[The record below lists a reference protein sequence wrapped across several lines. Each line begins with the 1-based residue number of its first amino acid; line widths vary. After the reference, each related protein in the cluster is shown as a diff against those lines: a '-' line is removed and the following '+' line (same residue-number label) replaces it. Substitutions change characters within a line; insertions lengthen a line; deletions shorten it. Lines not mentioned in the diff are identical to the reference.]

1 MSDSAERAIAIVGV
15 GAILPD
21 APNAPAFWNNIL
33 NKRYSIT
40 ETPPE
45 RWSIADYYDP
55 DPAAPDKTY
64 SKIGGWVRGFTF
76 DWKRFK
82 IPPRVAAAMDE
93 GQQWAVTIAAEA
105 LADYGYPE
113 RPLDTDRTG
122 VILGTAMGGELHYI
136 THQRIVFPDYV
147 HLLERTEAWR
157 RLPRDVQQALIAQWH
172 AELDRSLPPVTED
185 TMPGELPNIVSG
197 RVANVLNLRGP
208 NFITDAAC
216 ASTLAAV
223 DAACEQ
229 LIHHQCDAVLTGGV
243 DRNMGAST
251 FVKFCKIGALSA
263 TGTRP
268 FGDGA
273 DGFVMGEGAA
283 AFLLKR
289 LADAERDGD
298 RIYAVIR
305 GVGGSSDGKGKGIT
319 APNPIG
325 QILAVERAWQDAG
338 LDPATATLV
347 EAHGT
352 STRVGDVVEVES
364 LSSCFGR
371 AERGSIGLG
380 SVKSNIGHLKAGA
393 GAAGLLKAV
402 MAIYHKVLPPTL
414 NCEKPNPNINFNAT
428 PFYLL
433 HEAREWER
441 RGNTPRRAGVSAY
454 GFGGTNFHI
463 VLEEYIP
470 GMIRTEPKVYASA
483 AVSQTGATSSTTV
496 AMGTASST
504 VTASTPPPTGPK
516 LRSAKMPLRGILAI
530 GAPTPKALKDKI
542 DAIYQKVEGGWT
554 PPIAPPDPNEL
565 AQPER
570 VVIDFGNHDEL
581 LDRLKKAQKA
591 AGFDSPAAW
600 KSLQA
605 QGVFRGS
612 GPKPGK
618 IAFLFPGQ
626 GSQYVNMGRELL
638 SEPAFAEVIK
648 EGDAV
653 MTPILGKPLTSYIYV
668 DANDPDALKKAEY
681 DLMQTAITQPAMLM
695 LDAALCR
702 LLKEYGFEPDMVMGH
717 SLGEYAAL
725 NAAGVMPF
733 AEALE
738 ASAARGAEM
747 SRVKVDDNGWMAA
760 VMGPLDVVLSTL
772 NEIDGYVIPA
782 NINSYNQVVIGGASK
797 AVERAIEVFT
807 QKGYQAQRIP
817 VSHAFHTRIVA
828 PASGPLRRQ
837 LDRFHIAPPRIP
849 LVANVTGELYPTTV
863 EEIKDIL
870 EKQIAS
876 PVQWV
881 KGLETLYREGVRC
894 FVEVGPKKALKG
906 FVDDVLGSKPD
917 VVSLFTNHPK
927 TGTLQSFNQALCG
940 LYAAG
945 YGLVDE
951 TITTRQDGAVQ
962 SGATVAATVAS
973 AATPAVASASAPVV
987 SASASASVPVV
998 SAPASTPAP
1007 VASAT
1012 AVASAPARPTT
1023 EEANMVNGIPIDTL
1037 GKLLVQALQGA
1048 QAVQHPA
1055 TPGAPVYDRNLPPT
1069 GSVVISGTGLGL
1081 PGAGKPVMDEQ
1092 NALRILH
1099 GEQFIDLIPER
1110 FRRQMLARNITRVV
1124 KSEDGSGSFETL
1136 TEPDEVIRL
1145 AGRPGPFNLS
1155 EEYGVPAKL
1164 VEALD
1169 STTQLAMAAGLD
1181 ALREAGIPLVQ
1192 TYRRTTTGKDLPD
1205 RWMLPEALR
1214 DETGVIFASAF
1225 PGLDRVAEEFER
1237 YYIYEH
1243 RREQL
1248 EMLEALRQTTT
1259 DPATLSEIV
1268 RRIGE
1273 LRSLL
1278 EREPYVFDRR
1288 FLFRILAMGHS
1299 QFAEYIGARGPNTH
1313 VNAACAATTQAIGIA
1328 EDWIRSG
1335 RCRRVL
1341 VIAADNVTSDHLLG
1355 WIGAGFLATG
1365 AAATDDRVEEAA
1377 LPFDRRRHG
1386 MILGMGACALV
1397 VESEDAVRERGMR
1410 GIVEVLS
1417 TEVANSAFHGT
1428 RLDVEHIASVMNSL
1442 MTAAERRFGI
1452 DRRAI
1457 APHLVFVSHETY
1469 TPARGGSASAEV
1481 VALRKTFGE
1490 AANQVIVA
1498 NTKGF
1503 TGHPMGAGIEDVI
1516 AVKILEH
1523 GIVPPVPNYKEV
1535 DPELGTLNLSR
1546 GGRYPVQYALHLA
1559 AGFGSQIAMTLLR
1572 RIPGS
1577 VDRVDN
1583 RARYDYWLDQVSG
1596 YDRAETEVVK
1606 RVLRVKA
1613 QGAPARRPAPSTW
1626 QPGTG
1631 PTLRAAAP
1639 GDGVTVAPATIQYAP
1654 APQPTPITPPPPP
1667 APVEPSPAPVAPAPI
1682 NGKPVE
1688 TAPVAPPPPVA
1699 EPVAAPPIAPAPAP
1713 VAPAPVAPAPA
1724 VAAPEVDGVTAK
1736 VLQIVAEK
1744 TGYPPEMLDLDLDLE
1759 ADLGIDTVKQAET
1772 FVAVREAFG
1781 IPQVENLRLRD
1792 FPTLRDVVGFVY
1804 KQKPELKP
1812 SAPAVAAPAVAP
1824 SAPAPA
1830 VAPAPT
1836 PTPAPAA
1843 APAVDPVA
1851 AKVLA
1856 VVAEKTGYP
1865 PEMLD
1870 LDLDLEADL
1879 GVDTVKQAETFAA
1892 IREAFGIERIEN
1904 LKLRDYPTLRHVI
1917 DFVYERRPDLKPSAA
1932 PAPAPAMAMAVAAPV
1947 ATPAP
1952 AAAPAVDPVAA
1963 KVLAV
1968 VAEKTGYPPE
1978 MLDLDLDLEA
1988 DLGVDTVKQAET
2000 FAAIREAFNIERI
2013 ENLKLRDYP
2022 TLRHVINFVYER
2034 RPDLKPSAAPAPA
2047 PAMATAVAAPV
2058 ATSAPVT
2065 APVTPA
2071 AAPAPVADPVT
2082 ERVLAVVAEK
2092 TGYPTE
2098 MLDLDLDLEAD
2109 LGVDTVKQAE
2119 TFAAIREAFGI
2130 ERVED
2135 LKLRD
2140 YPTLRHVINFVYE
2153 RRPDLKPTPVPTP
2166 EPAAPP
2172 AAVAAPTPAPATA
2185 TTVAADPVTAK
2196 VLAVVAEKTGY
2207 PTEMLDLDLD
2217 LEADLGVDTVKQ
2229 AETFAAI
2236 REAFSIER
2244 IEDLKLRDYPTL
2256 RHVINF
2262 VYDRR
2267 PDLKPSGEASA
2278 TPVAPVAAPAAPTAP
2293 APVTRPAVT
2302 LAPVENADMVPR
2314 RVVVPALRPPI
2325 DLCKPTGVA
2334 LDGTTRVVVM
2344 MDRGGVGKALLNR
2357 LEKRGVGTLVIDEPP
2372 SAEALEQQLKGW
2384 LAEGPIHGVYWL
2396 PALDVEPAIE
2406 DMDLATWREHNRVRV
2421 KNLYLTLR
2429 TLYDTL
2435 VGPGTFL
2442 VSATRLGGLH
2452 GYGPEGASAPLGGA
2466 VVGCTKS
2473 YKRERQNILVK
2484 AVDFE
2489 PGRKTAEPADLLIAE
2504 TLFDPGVVEVGYR
2517 DGLRYTVTF
2526 EERPAVDGTP
2536 GMYLGKDTVFV
2547 VTGAAGGITSAI
2559 IADLAAASGGI
2570 FYLLDLTPKPDPD
2583 DPNIALFRQDKEA
2596 LKRKLIDDF
2605 RAAGERPTPVM
2616 IDRKILAI
2624 EREEAALRAIEAVQ
2638 AAGGTAHY
2646 FSVNLL
2652 DGPGVAAIIAD
2663 VRERYGRID
2672 VLLHAGGI
2680 EISKALPDKE
2690 PKEFDL
2696 VFDIKADGYFSIL
2709 SAAKGMPIGAVV
2721 VFSSVA
2727 GRFGNSGQSDY
2738 SSANDLL
2745 CKVTSSMRSWRP
2757 ETRGI
2762 AIDWTAWGGIGMATR
2777 GSIPK
2782 IMEMAGIDMLPPEAG
2797 IPTIRRELTQSA
2809 FRGEIIVGQRL
2820 GILGTEFDET
2830 GGLDLSKVD
2839 TGGRLMIGSVK
2850 AFKMYGGIEVET
2862 TLDPK
2867 EQPFLYDHQIE
2878 GVPVLPG
2885 VMGTEAFAE
2894 LATLLTPGFRVASI
2908 SEQFSSPFKF
2918 HRSQPRTLYL
2928 SATIH
2933 PADNGML
2940 VAKTTLRG
2948 MVQPRPDMPPRF
2960 DTHFVGEVYLTTAP
2974 VEGRT
2979 IDFTPPSV
2987 EALDI
2992 DRERIY
2998 RVYFHGPAY
3007 QVMER
3012 VGVMGDQAVA
3022 LMTDGLPPNSAPE
3035 MPMLVAPRLIEL
3047 CFQTAGMWEMVT
3059 HRAMALPAAIGS
3071 VTIYRQ
3077 PESAEGRRLYAL
3089 VTAINNGSS
3098 YDAHV
3103 VDTDGNV
3110 YVELRGYRTV
3120 RLPGEVN
3127 V

>member
-21 APNAPAFWNNIL
+21 APNALAFWNNIL

-216 ASTLAAV
+216 ASTLAAI

-229 LIHHQCDAVLTGGV
+229 LINHQCDAVVSGGV
-243 DRNMGAST
+243 DRNMGPST

-273 DGFVMGEGAA
+273 DGFVMGEGSA

-364 LSSCFGR
+364 LSACFGR

-402 MAIYHKVLPPTL
+402 MAIYHKILPPTL

-433 HEAREWER
+433 TETREWER

-483 AVSQTGATSSTTV
+483 AVPQTGTTSSTTA
-496 AMGTASST
+496 AMGVASST
-504 VTASTPPPTGPK
+504 VTASAPPPTGPK

-542 DAIYQKVEGGWT
+542 DAIYHKVEGGWT
-554 PPIAPPDPNEL
+554 PPVAPPNPNEL

-760 VMGPLDVVLSTL
+760 VMAPLDVVLSTL

-828 PASGPLRRQ
+828 PASGPLRKQ
-837 LDRFHIAPPRIP
+837 LDRFHITPPRIP
-849 LVANVTGELYPTTV
+849 LVANVTGEVYPTTV

-987 SASASASVPVV
+987 SAPVPASAPVV

-1055 TPGAPVYDRNLPPT
+1055 TPGALVYDRNLPPT

-1386 MILGMGACALV
+1386 MLLGMGACALV

-1428 RLDVEHIASVMNSL
+1428 RLDVEHISGVMNSL

-1457 APHLVFVSHETY
+1457 APHLVFVSHETF

-1503 TGHPMGAGIEDVI
+1503 TGHPMGVGIEDVI

-1572 RIPGS
+1572 RVPGS

-1654 APQPTPITPPPPP
+1654 APQPTPIMPPPPP
-1667 APVEPSPAPVAPAPI
+1667 APVEPPPAPVAPAPI

-1699 EPVAAPPIAPAPAP
+1699 EPVAAPPIAP
-1713 VAPAPVAPAPA
+1713 APAPVAPAPA

-1759 ADLGIDTVKQAET
+1759 ADLGVDTVKQAET

-1812 SAPAVAAPAVAP
+1812 SAPAVTAPAVAP

-1932 PAPAPAMAMAVAAPV
+1932 PAPAPAMAMAAAAP
-1947 ATPAP
+1947 ATTPAP

-2047 PAMATAVAAPV
+2047 TATAVAAPV
-2058 ATSAPVT
+2058 ATPAPAT
-2065 APVTPA
+2065 APVPPA

-2082 ERVLAVVAEK
+2082 GRVLAVVAEK

-2153 RRPDLKPTPVPTP
+2153 HRPDLKPTTAPTP
-2166 EPAAPP
+2166 EPAAPS
-2172 AAVAAPTPAPATA
+2172 AAVAAATPAPATA
-2185 TTVAADPVTAK
+2185 VTADPVTAK
-2196 VLAVVAEKTGY
+2196 VLTVVAEKTGY
-2207 PTEMLDLDLD
+2207 PPEMLELDLD

-2236 REAFSIER
+2236 REAFGIER
-2244 IEDLKLRDYPTL
+2244 VEDLKLRDYPTL

-2267 PDLKPSGEASA
+2267 PDLKPSGEAPA
-2278 TPVAPVAAPAAPTAP
+2278 PPVAPVAAPAAPTAP
-2293 APVTRPAVT
+2293 APAARPAVT

-2325 DLCKPTGVA
+2325 ELCKPTGVV
-2334 LDGTTRVVVM
+2334 LDGNTRVVVM

-2357 LEKRGVGTLVIDEPP
+2357 LEKRGVGTLVFDEPP

-2559 IADLAAASGGI
+2559 TADLAAASGGV

-2652 DGPGVAAIIAD
+2652 DGPGVAAVIAD

-2709 SAAKGMPIGAVV
+2709 NAAKGMPIGAAV

-2809 FRGEIIVGQRL
+2809 FRGEIVVGQRL
-2820 GILGTEFDET
+2820 GILGAEFDET

-2850 AFKMYGGIEVET
+2850 AFKLYGGIEVET

-2867 EQPFLYDHQIE
+2867 EQPFLYDHQID

-2908 SEQFSSPFKF
+2908 TEQFSSPFKF
-2918 HRSQPRTLYL
+2918 HRSQPRTLYM

-2933 PADNGML
+2933 PTGHGTL

-2974 VEGRT
+2974 VEERT
-2979 IDFTPPSV
+2979 INFTPPSA

-3022 LMTDGLPPNSAPE
+3022 LMTDGLPPNSVPE
-3035 MPMLVAPRLIEL
+3035 TPMLVAPRLIEL

-3077 PESAEGRRLYAL
+3077 PERAEGRRLYAL
-3089 VTAINNGSS
+3089 VTAINNGAS

>member
-273 DGFVMGEGAA
+273 DGFVMGEGSA

-402 MAIYHKVLPPTL
+402 MAIYHKILPPTL

-433 HEAREWER
+433 TEAREWER

-454 GFGGTNFHI
+454 GFGGTNFHV

-483 AVSQTGATSSTTV
+483 AVPQTGTTSSTTA
-496 AMGTASST
+496 AMGVASST
-504 VTASTPPPTGPK
+504 VTASAPPPTGPK

-554 PPIAPPDPNEL
+554 PPVAPPDPNEL

-747 SRVKVDDNGWMAA
+747 SKVKVDDNGWMAA

-828 PASGPLRRQ
+828 PASGPLRKQ
-837 LDRFHIAPPRIP
+837 LDRFHITPPRIP

-906 FVDDVLGSKPD
+906 FVDDVLGNKPD

-951 TITTRQDGAVQ
+951 TITTRQDGAAQ
-962 SGATVAATVAS
+962 SSATVAATVVS
-973 AATPAVASASAPVV
+973 AAPSVASASAPVV
-987 SASASASVPVV
+987 SASASASAPVV
-998 SAPASTPAP
+998 SAPAPTPAP

-1012 AVASAPARPTT
+1012 AVVSAPARSTI

-1048 QAVQHPA
+1048 QAVHPA

-1081 PGAGKPVMDEQ
+1081 PGAEKPVMDEQ

-1110 FRRQMLARNITRVV
+1110 FRRQMLAHNITRVV

-1237 YYIYEH
+1237 YYTYEH

-1313 VNAACAATTQAIGIA
+1313 VNAACAATTQAIAIA
-1328 EDWIRSG
+1328 EDWIRTG

-1417 TEVANSAFHGT
+1417 TEAANSAFHGT
-1428 RLDVEHIASVMNSL
+1428 RLDVEHISSVMNSL

-1452 DRRAI
+1452 DRRTI
-1457 APHLVFVSHETY
+1457 APHLVFVSHETF

-1503 TGHPMGAGIEDVI
+1503 TGHPMGVGIEDVI

-1535 DPELGTLNLSR
+1535 DPDLGTLNLSR

-1572 RIPGS
+1572 RVPGS
-1577 VDRVDN
+1577 IDRIDN

-1596 YDRAETEVVK
+1596 YDHAETEVVK
-1606 RVLRVKA
+1606 RVLRIKA

-1639 GDGVTVAPATIQYAP
+1639 GDSVTVAPSTIQYAP
-1654 APQPTPITPPPPP
+1654 APQPTPVAPPPPP
-1667 APVEPSPAPVAPAPI
+1667 KPVEPPAPVAPAPI

-1688 TAPVAPPPPVA
+1688 TAPVAPPPPA
-1699 EPVAAPPIAPAPAP
+1699 PEPVVAPPVAPAPAP
-1713 VAPAPVAPAPA
+1713 VAPAPAPVTAAPAM
-1724 VAAPEVDGVTAK
+1724 DGVTAK

-1759 ADLGIDTVKQAET
+1759 ADLGVDTVKQAET

-1812 SAPAVAAPAVAP
+1812 SAPTVAAPAVAAP
-1824 SAPAPA
+1824 PAPAPA

-1836 PTPAPAA
+1836 SAPAPAA

-1932 PAPAPAMAMAVAAPV
+1932 PAPAPAMAMAAAPAATSAPVTAPVTPAAAAAPV
-1947 ATPAP
+1947 A
-1952 AAAPAVDPVAA
+1952 DPVTER
-1963 KVLAV
+1963 VLAV

-1978 MLDLDLDLEA
+1978 MLELDLDLEA

-2000 FAAIREAFNIERI
+2000 FAAIREAFGIERI

-2034 RPDLKPSAAPAPA
+2034 RPDLKPTAAPTPEPAAPPVAVAAATPAPA
-2047 PAMATAVAAPV
+2047 TATTVA
-2058 ATSAPVT
+2058 
-2065 APVTPA
+2065 
-2071 AAPAPVADPVT
+2071 ADPVT
-2082 ERVLAVVAEK
+2082 AKVLAVVAEK
-2092 TGYPTE
+2092 TGYPPE
-2098 MLDLDLDLEAD
+2098 MLELDLDLEAD

-2153 RRPDLKPTPVPTP
+2153 RRPDLKPT
-2166 EPAAPP
+2166 
-2172 AAVAAPTPAPATA
+2172 
-2185 TTVAADPVTAK
+2185 
-2196 VLAVVAEKTGY
+2196 
-2207 PTEMLDLDLD
+2207 
-2217 LEADLGVDTVKQ
+2217 
-2229 AETFAAI
+2229 
-2236 REAFSIER
+2236 
-2244 IEDLKLRDYPTL
+2244 
-2256 RHVINF
+2256 
-2262 VYDRR
+2262 
-2267 PDLKPSGEASA
+2267 GEASA
-2278 TPVAPVAAPAAPTAP
+2278 TPVAPVADPSAPTAP
-2293 APVTRPAVT
+2293 APAARPAVT
-2302 LAPVENADMVPR
+2302 LVPVENADMVPR

-2325 DLCKPTGVA
+2325 ELCKPTGVV
-2334 LDGTTRVVVM
+2334 LDGNTRVVVM

-2357 LEKRGVGTLVIDEPP
+2357 LEKRGVGTLVFDEPP

-2559 IADLAAASGGI
+2559 TADLAAASGGV

-2652 DGPGVAAIIAD
+2652 DGPGVAAVIAD

-2709 SAAKGMPIGAVV
+2709 NAAKGMPIGAAV

-2809 FRGEIIVGQRL
+2809 FRGEIVVGQRL
-2820 GILGTEFDET
+2820 GILGAEFDET

-2850 AFKMYGGIEVET
+2850 AFKLYGGIEVET

-2867 EQPFLYDHQIE
+2867 EQPFLYDHQID

-2908 SEQFSSPFKF
+2908 TEQFSSPFKF
-2918 HRSQPRTLYL
+2918 HRSQPRTLYM

-2933 PADNGML
+2933 PTGHGTL

-2974 VEGRT
+2974 VEERT
-2979 IDFTPPSV
+2979 INFTPPSA

-3022 LMTDGLPPNSAPE
+3022 LMTDGLPPNSVPE
-3035 MPMLVAPRLIEL
+3035 TPMLVAPRLIEL